1 MKKIKIIAL
10 FGQAGSGKD
19 YLFNKV
25 IHWDEEGVLPPI
37 FNKIIKTTTRPKREN
52 EEDGID
58 YNFVSQELFFKRNQ
72 NNYLSGVSV
81 YRGWYYGID
90 ISAVDEDKPNI
101 VILDIQQIKDLMKYD
116 NIDLTLFKIAAAPK
130 TRLLRQ
136 LNREQNPD
144 VNEIVR
150 RFEADKEEYM
160 KIDFDYIELQNETL
174 EDADKAIL
182 ETMSAGVAAAMER
195 PV

>member
-25 IHWDEEGVLPPI
+25 IQYDEDGVLEPM
-37 FNKIIKTTTRPKREN
+37 FNKIVKATTRPKREN
-52 EEDGID
+52 EEDGIH
-58 YNFVSQELFFKRNQ
+58 YWFMSPEVFAARRVE
-72 NNYLSGVSV
+72 NYISGVSE

-90 ISAVDEDKPNI
+90 YSAADEDKPNI
-101 VILDIQQIKDLMKYD
+101 VILDIQQIRELMKYE

-182 ETMSAGVAAAMER
+182 EIMRAGAAAMDR
-195 PV
+195 TV

>member
-1 MKKIKIIAL
+1 
-10 FGQAGSGKD
+10 
-19 YLFNKV
+19 
-25 IHWDEEGVLPPI
+25 
-37 FNKIIKTTTRPKREN
+37 
-52 EEDGID
+52 
-58 YNFVSQELFFKRNQ
+58 
-72 NNYLSGVSV
+72 
-81 YRGWYYGID
+81 
-90 ISAVDEDKPNI
+90 
-101 VILDIQQIKDLMKYD
+101 MKYD

-182 ETMSAGVAAAMER
+182 EIMRAGAAAAMDKT
-195 PV
+195 V

>member
-1 MKKIKIIAL
+1 MKKLKIIAL

-25 IHWDEEGVLPPI
+25 IHWDEEGVLPPV

-52 EEDGID
+52 EEDGVD
-58 YNFVSQELFFKRNQ
+58 YNFVTQELFFKRNQ
-72 NNYLSGVSV
+72 NNYLAGVSV

-90 ISAVDEDKPNI
+90 YSAVDEDKPNI
-101 VILDIQQIKDLMKYD
+101 VILDIQQIRDLMKYD

-182 ETMSAGVAAAMER
+182 EIMRAGVAAAMDKT
-195 PV
+195 V

>member
-1 MKKIKIIAL
+1 
-10 FGQAGSGKD
+10 
-19 YLFNKV
+19 
-25 IHWDEEGVLPPI
+25 
-37 FNKIIKTTTRPKREN
+37 
-52 EEDGID
+52 
-58 YNFVSQELFFKRNQ
+58 
-72 NNYLSGVSV
+72 
-81 YRGWYYGID
+81 
-90 ISAVDEDKPNI
+90 
-101 VILDIQQIKDLMKYD
+101 MKYE
-116 NIDLTLFKIAAAPK
+116 NIDLTLFKITAAPK

-182 ETMSAGVAAAMER
+182 EIMRAGAAAAMDKT
-195 PV
+195 V

>member
-1 MKKIKIIAL
+1 MKKLKIIAL

-25 IHWDEEGVLPPI
+25 IHWDEEGVLPPV

-52 EEDGID
+52 EEDGVD
-58 YNFVSQELFFKRNQ
+58 YNFVTQELFFKRNQ

-90 ISAVDEDKPNI
+90 YSAVDEDKPNI
-101 VILDIQQIKDLMKYD
+101 VILDIQQIRDLMKYD

-182 ETMSAGVAAAMER
+182 EIMRAGVAAAMDKT
-195 PV
+195 V